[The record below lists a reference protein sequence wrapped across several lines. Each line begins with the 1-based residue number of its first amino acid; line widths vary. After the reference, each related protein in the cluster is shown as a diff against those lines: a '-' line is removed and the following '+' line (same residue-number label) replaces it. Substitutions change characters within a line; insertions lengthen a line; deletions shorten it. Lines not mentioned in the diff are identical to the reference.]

1 VFRLGLRPRGSTTE
15 AVERRL
21 GCVSQDF
28 LPRCDIRTTA
38 GMGRDGT
45 GQDGTRNG
53 CGSIVAASAAAAA
66 AVRNGGGG
74 GCGGGSCLINWTD
87 WLSISGVGPAGR
99 APFVSHCLPAVCPA
113 RTCFSA
119 K

>member
-1 VFRLGLRPRGSTTE
+1 MFRLGLRPRGSTTE

-45 GQDGTRNG
+45 GRDRTGRGTDAVRSSLHRLLLLLG
-53 CGSIVAASAAAAA
+53 MVAAVAAAE
-66 AVRNGGGG
+66 VR
-74 GCGGGSCLINWTD
+74 
-87 WLSISGVGPAGR
+87 V
-99 APFVSHCLPAVCPA
+99 
-113 RTCFSA
+113 
-119 K
+119 